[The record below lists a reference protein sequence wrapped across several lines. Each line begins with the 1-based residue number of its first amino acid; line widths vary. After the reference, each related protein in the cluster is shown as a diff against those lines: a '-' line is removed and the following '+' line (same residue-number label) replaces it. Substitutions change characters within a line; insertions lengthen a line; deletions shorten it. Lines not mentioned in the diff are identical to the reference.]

1 MTRCE
6 SLLPLSKSLFYR
18 RKESVQQE
26 VPQVLI
32 KYAFREVRA
41 EIARPFCREFTT
53 IKRRE
58 RLLERFLKRSIVEL
72 LTLRANCPLF
82 TSKAAHSSCY
92 LPVGPQ
98 VERPGVGVFKAG
110 VDIAQHE
117 PSSIQD
123 VVDWGRVLLPHAAPR
138 GRKPQE
144 RAEGSAERNPPSC
157 CALIEPT
164 VKGGNHVFDDPHP
177 ETGRSKSPQD
187 MYDQASIS
195 SIERSF
201 LVTTGIKN
209 QNLSFSPI
217 LKNLHFLI
225 QASGYLKGQRV

>member
-1 MTRCE
+1 MYQLR
-6 SLLPLSKSLFYR
+6 PLVTDLCF
-18 RKESVQQE
+18 
-26 VPQVLI
+26 
-32 KYAFREVRA
+32 
-41 EIARPFCREFTT
+41 ARLARLVDAPLGPDLNPC
-53 IKRRE
+53 KR
-58 RLLERFLKRSIVEL
+58 
-72 LTLRANCPLF
+72 
-82 TSKAAHSSCY
+82 
-92 LPVGPQ
+92 VGPQ

-217 LKNLHFLI
+217 LKNLH
-225 QASGYLKGQRV
+225 YLKHQD